1 MSQVVHLPL
10 LTEKEGEAILSVIEE
25 DLKLQNEEEK
35 RIQKLHE
42 DIDRISLKY
51 KDYAGTFCAQC
62 GIRFGWILDSGKM
75 CPTCSQWTCKRER
88 VHCSYKTHQWI
99 CKLCHIRMKLYISE
113 QMLSV
118 YLYPSNVLVVPFDMI
133 DSEIQQEVHC
143 KQSNLLHYE
152 DETEQDYH
160 NQELFQQATGEE
172 SEVDNGD
179 EEDVEEEQEV
189 VVAIDEEEKL
199 QQQQKQQQQPHIH
212 KQSNPTRMFVTY
224 SSSNKQGTQKEKE
237 IVAEQHQKQNS
248 FKEQQSIQ
256 EIASTTMTV
265 ISTNDYKQM
274 HPKPVTTRTPPQS
287 LNSMVKPNSLKPQ
300 PTQLTAISPTPL
312 DDDDIDVTADSEDT
326 LLTSSCDVTRSS
338 PDDDDGE
345 TSDEDLK
352 RINYKQP
359 KSILVYPSN
368 NGDGEETI
376 NPMFP
381 QKSERKALFE
391 LDNDYLTKQ
400 NTMKNHVSITSLKSS
415 DGDGSVRST
424 AVARYL

>member
-1 MSQVVHLPL
+1 
-10 LTEKEGEAILSVIEE
+10 
-25 DLKLQNEEEK
+25 
-35 RIQKLHE
+35 
-42 DIDRISLKY
+42 
-51 KDYAGTFCAQC
+51 
-62 GIRFGWILDSGKM
+62 
-75 CPTCSQWTCKRER
+75 
-88 VHCSYKTHQWI
+88 
-99 CKLCHIRMKLYISE
+99 
-113 QMLSV
+113 MLSV

-265 ISTNDYKQM
+265 ISTNDYKQSTSLCVCLCGVVCVCVM
-274 HPKPVTTRTPPQS
+274 CKPALYMFSKCCWVSEQKLVLSHAVHPKPVTTRTPPQS

-312 DDDDIDVTADSEDT
+312 DDDDIVSFQ
-326 LLTSSCDVTRSS
+326 SCDAHVHGETLCHVWCKRYIQVKRVLIVVVTRCSRMLLQ
-338 PDDDDGE
+338 
-345 TSDEDLK
+345 T
-352 RINYKQP
+352 
-359 KSILVYPSN
+359 
-368 NGDGEETI
+368 
-376 NPMFP
+376 
-381 QKSERKALFE
+381 
-391 LDNDYLTKQ
+391 
-400 NTMKNHVSITSLKSS
+400 
-415 DGDGSVRST
+415 VRT
-424 AVARYL
+424 HY